1 MEVTRRLIE
10 SYEQY
15 RPNPYPNPWT
25 SLVNWFGRTLGSK
38 RAFASIRDH
47 DVKNAMRAQNEIIDL
62 LKYYRVGETELADI
76 VVYLD
81 ILIRKMK
88 HRTGFLV
95 HLAFLFAALVSVYKM
110 SSDDSYGYLLTAV
123 SLGVLS
129 LLMVA
134 ERTYLFKYQTIYEEL
149 KVLLERELELMKN
162 S

>member
-62 LKYYRVGETELADI
+62 LKYYRVGETELADN
-76 VVYLD
+76 L
-81 ILIRKMK
+81 
-88 HRTGFLV
+88 
-95 HLAFLFAALVSVYKM
+95 
-110 SSDDSYGYLLTAV
+110 
-123 SLGVLS
+123 
-129 LLMVA
+129 
-134 ERTYLFKYQTIYEEL
+134 L
-149 KVLLERELELMKN
+149 KVYCGRALQMARRLLKYRLY
-162 S
+162 